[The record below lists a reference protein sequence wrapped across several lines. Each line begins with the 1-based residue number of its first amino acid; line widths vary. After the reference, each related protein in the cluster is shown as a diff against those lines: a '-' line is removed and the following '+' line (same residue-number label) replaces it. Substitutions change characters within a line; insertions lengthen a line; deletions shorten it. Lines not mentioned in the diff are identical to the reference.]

1 MTEKQIEKIKIKIKQ
16 IRAALTAE
24 KRLYG
29 GFHDG
34 NGRRYYISDLYL
46 QIADYKGAIT
56 YKKWFDKNFPDDIGD
71 AMISMNWSIA
81 YHGLGKT
88 KEAEVYTIHTSFQ
101 NIYLHGFLLDRSVE
115 RIDIYEPGY
124 DLLEYTKSQI
134 KEFRKVVTKSYL
146 DWLSGFVETD
156 VYKIPIN
163 RFIAISKLLKDE
175 SDPKS
180 RIKLYDAIRDLEK
193 ANMNKIK

>member
-1 MTEKQIEKIKIKIKQ
+1 
-16 IRAALTAE
+16 
-24 KRLYG
+24 
-29 GFHDG
+29 
-34 NGRRYYISDLYL
+34 LYL

-71 AMISMNWSIA
+71 AMISMNWAIG